1 MPHPSLRDESPWPE
15 PTAPPSFSPKR
26 TIVNR
31 LSSSEHRAIFARQ
44 QVFNQ
49 SGVADALEQCEFFS
63 SNSVRSCFPTS
74 DTAVPQH
81 EWATFV
87 CTYPPFTIC
96 FTRLLLDTFYH
107 EGNSRLPDLTQ
118 TNRVNIYL
126 FHADSGDEVLRVTGE
141 TNPFGRA
148 GSIAKQVNDSWFP
161 NGGVN
166 FNGSAISYPFYWVIT
181 RADKTL
187 DGTEIPQATFS
198 AVQTT
203 LADSVTSSLAV
214 ASSLAAVS
222 SASAASA
229 SAASASAASASS
241 SRNSSTQTPGSLQS
255 NSQSNFPH
263 WAIAVIVVLG
273 FLAIVTIGVLGLL
286 LSARTSRRGSI
297 GSASPMIQGDPS
309 AGGAPQSPVMEQT
322 SVAPHPASVYS
333 PNDGSSMISHAHST
347 ETPFSGADAA
357 IMADAFRKALRK
369 PDFAGPIEEGD
380 SPEGQEQKEHR
391 LLSRELAE
399 EGRDIRSVG
408 SSRDVRVETLS
419 DAEDKAKDTPR

>member
-1 MPHPSLRDESPWPE
+1 MLPSPRDPSPWPA
-15 PTAPPSFSPKR
+15 PTASPPKR

-31 LSSSEHRAIFARQ
+31 LSSSEHRVIFARQ

-49 SGVADALEQCEFFS
+49 SGVEQALEQCEVFS

-74 DTAVPQH
+74 DTSVPQH

-87 CTYPPFTIC
+87 W
-96 FTRLLLDTFYH
+96 
-107 EGNSRLPDLTQ
+107 NSRLPDLTQ

-126 FHADSGDEVLRVTGE
+126 FHADSGDEILRVTNQ

-148 GSIAKQVNDSWFP
+148 GSIAKQVNDLWFP

-166 FNGSAISYPFYWVIT
+166 FNGSPISYPYYWVIT
-181 RADKTL
+181 RSDKTL

-214 ASSLAAVS
+214 ASSLAAAS
-222 SASAASA
+222 SASAVSA

-241 SRNSSTQTPGSLQS
+241 SRGDATQTPGSLQS
-255 NSQSNFPH
+255 SSQSDFPH

-286 LSARTSRRGSI
+286 LVRRARRLQSARTSRRGSI
-297 GSASPMIQGDPS
+297 GSASPMIQGDPN